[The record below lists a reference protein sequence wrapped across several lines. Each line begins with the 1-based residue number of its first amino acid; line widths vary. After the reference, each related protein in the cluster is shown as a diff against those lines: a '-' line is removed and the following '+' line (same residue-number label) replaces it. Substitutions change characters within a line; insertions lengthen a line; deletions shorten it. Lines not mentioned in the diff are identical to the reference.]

1 MERVSKNKTDII
13 FDIGLFF
20 VPFENFF
27 FAPSAGWAAISPII
41 FFVYLMVNIKY
52 MGFIIKK
59 YKNILI
65 LIALGIM
72 ISLINFLS
80 IGFSLSN
87 FINSLISLMLGLTS
101 LFSLTIYYEKNKDNP
116 NTMNKIIKIL
126 FISYLIT
133 MFVGVLQYITIKGNI
148 GFLYKFFNSIFKRNS
163 YLNYHRIQ
171 FFFTEPSFI
180 GMHLYGILLPLFLY
194 TKSKKIIKLIIFYAL
209 LAIAFSSGVRIILD
223 SSIIAIM
230 FIFVPLY

>member
-72 ISLINFLS
+72 ISLINFNL
-80 IGFSLSN
+80 
-87 FINSLISLMLGLTS
+87 LI
-101 LFSLTIYYEKNKDNP
+101 
-116 NTMNKIIKIL
+116 
-126 FISYLIT
+126 
-133 MFVGVLQYITIKGNI
+133 
-148 GFLYKFFNSIFKRNS
+148 
-163 YLNYHRIQ
+163 
-171 FFFTEPSFI
+171 
-180 GMHLYGILLPLFLY
+180 
-194 TKSKKIIKLIIFYAL
+194 
-209 LAIAFSSGVRIILD
+209 
-223 SSIIAIM
+223 
-230 FIFVPLY
+230 